1 MKNQTFVKF
10 LLNNKITILIIF
22 YWILLFLNLKM
33 NLKFTGYLADAALW
47 LALDIIFDSEV
58 SRFFLTLIVVYNL
71 YKAIT
76 CFF

>member
-1 MKNQTFVKF
+1 MKNLKIVKII
-10 LLNNKITILIIF
+10 LNNKITILIILF
-22 YWILLFLNLKM
+22 WILLFLNLKM